1 MNDNTQTN
9 DSSALE
15 DIIAR
20 KREEVHQLRDAGTD
34 VFPHRLPGP
43 FTFAAE
49 AKTAQAGTEMSCAG
63 RVTQLRLMGKAA
75 FAHLQDTSG
84 KLQLYFKKDTMGEQP
99 YDFFKKHVH
108 VGDFIYVSGKM
119 FLTHTNEITLAAE
132 KLTLLSKAVRPM
144 PEKWHG
150 IQDTEIRYRSR
161 HLDLLANTEVRD
173 IFILR
178 SKLVSAIRRTLD
190 AKNFLEVETP
200 ILCASAGGAS
210 ATPFETYLRALKM
223 PLFMRIATE
232 LYLKRL
238 IIGGLDRVYEIG
250 RVFRNEGLDTR
261 HNPEFTTLE
270 LYQAYTDYNGM
281 MQVMEDIFAACS
293 EVLGKDTVQYR
304 GIEINLKPPFRRLS
318 LPEAWKEHCG
328 EDIHAILSGKTFNR
342 PALETLA
349 KRMHVEHGADTPSAK
364 IFDRIFSI
372 KIEPLLEQPTFL
384 MDYPTAI
391 TPLAKLKQG
400 DPCITERFE
409 FFAAGM
415 EMANAYTELNDPEDQ
430 LERLQEQM
438 RQKQA
443 EHNEE
448 VDVID
453 KDFVEAM
460 ESGMPPTGGMGVG
473 IDRLAMLFSGNPS
486 IREVILFPT
495 LKSDAAEPPAA

>member
-1 MNDNTQTN
+1 MTEQNDN
-9 DSSALE
+9 SALN

-20 KREEVHQLRDAGTD
+20 KRQEIQQLREAGTE

-43 FTFAAE
+43 VSTA
-49 AKTAQAGTEMSCAG
+49 AQARAAQPGAEMSCAG
-63 RVTQLRLMGKAA
+63 RITQLRLMGKAA
-75 FAHLQDTSG
+75 FAHMQDTSA
-84 KLQLYFKKDTMGEQP
+84 KLQVYFKKDTMGEQA
-99 YDFFKKHVH
+99 YDFFKKYVH
-108 VGDFIYVSGKM
+108 VGDFVCISGKM
-119 FLTHTNEITLAAE
+119 FMTHTNEITLAAE

-150 IQDTEIRYRSR
+150 IQDTEIRYRAR
-161 HLDLLANTEVRD
+161 HLDLLANAQVRD

-190 AKNFLEVETP
+190 AKDFLEVETP

-281 MQVMEDIFAACS
+281 MQVLEDLFSACAQAA
-293 EVLGKDTVQYR
+293 GKESVEYR
-304 GIEINLKPPFRRLS
+304 GININLKPPYRRLS

-328 EDIHAILSGKTFNR
+328 EDIHAILNGKTFNR
-342 PALETLA
+342 PALEALA

-364 IFDRIFSI
+364 IFDRIFSV

-384 MDYPTAI
+384 TDYPTAI
-391 TPLAKLKQG
+391 TPLAKLKTG

-430 LERLQEQM
+430 LDRLQEQM

-460 ESGMPPTGGMGVG
+460 ESGMPPTGGMGIG

-495 LKSDAAEPPAA
+495 LKSETEQAPDAKQ

>member
-1 MNDNTQTN
+1 MTDNIAAN
-9 DSSALE
+9 ESSALE

-20 KREEVHQLRDAGTD
+20 KREEVRQLRAAGTD

-43 FTFAAE
+43 TVFTAQ
-49 AKTAQAGTEMSCAG
+49 AKTSQAGTEISCAG
-63 RVTQLRLMGKAA
+63 RVVQLRLMGKAA
-75 FAHLQDTSG
+75 FAHIQDTSG
-84 KLQLYFKKDTMGEQP
+84 KLQLYFKKDTLGEQN

-108 VGDFIYVSGKM
+108 VGDYIFVSGKM

-132 KLTLLSKAVRPM
+132 KMTLLSKAMRPM

-150 IQDTEIRYRSR
+150 IQDTEIRYRMR
-161 HLDLLANTEVRD
+161 HLDLLANAEVRD

-178 SKLVSAIRRTLD
+178 SKLVSSVRRTLD
-190 AKNFLEVETP
+190 SKDFLEVETP

-238 IIGGLDRVYEIG
+238 IIGGLERVYEIG

-270 LYQAYTDYNGM
+270 VYQAYTDYNGM
-281 MQVMEDIFAACS
+281 MQLLEDIFSGCAAA
-293 EVLGKDTVQYR
+293 LGKDSVEYR
-304 GIEINLKPPFRRLS
+304 GVKISLKPPYRRLS
-318 LPEAWKEHCG
+318 LPDAWKEHCG
-328 EDIHAILSGKTFNR
+328 EDIHNILQGKTFNR
-342 PALETLA
+342 ANLESLA
-349 KRMHVEHGADTPSAK
+349 KRFHIEHGADTPSAK
-364 IFDRIFSI
+364 IFDRIFDA
-372 KIEPLLEQPTFL
+372 KIVPLLEQPVFL

-391 TPLAKLKQG
+391 TPLAKLKGG

-415 EMANAYTELNDPEDQ
+415 EMANAYTELNDPDDQ

-460 ESGMPPTGGMGVG
+460 EAGMPPTGGMGIG
-473 IDRLAMLFSGNPS
+473 IDRMAMLFSGNPS

-495 LKSDAAEPPAA
+495 LKAETAQQPPA